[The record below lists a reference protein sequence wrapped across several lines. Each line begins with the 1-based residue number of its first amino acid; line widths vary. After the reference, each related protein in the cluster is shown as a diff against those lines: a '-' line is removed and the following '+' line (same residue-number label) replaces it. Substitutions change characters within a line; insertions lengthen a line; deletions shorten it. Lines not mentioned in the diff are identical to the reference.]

1 MTAEKSR
8 DEYMREATQLLNHGD
23 QAAAEGGEISSAT
36 KELLLLTRGTS
47 HWNFQPV
54 LCLHLVLE
62 AIHQLANRSM
72 EDALRSFEAVLKEK
86 PTNLIAL
93 LGKARL
99 LQSLPVLELTN

>member
-23 QAAAEGGEISSAT
+23 QAAAEGGEISAAT
-36 KELLLLTRGTS
+36 KELLLLTRGLS
-47 HWNFQPV
+47 FCASSAHPV
-54 LCLHLVLE
+54 FYTILE

-72 EDALRSFEAVLKEK
+72 EDALRSFEAVLKER

-93 LGKARL
+93 LGKARP
-99 LQSLPVLELTN
+99 SLINTAAALTT